1 MPGALRS
8 VGIVAT
14 GAYVPDHIMPNKDF
28 EKLID
33 TTDEWIRERTGIHA
47 RRIIDPEDTTS
58 DLASRAAMRCLE
70 DADVDPMEVELMIV
84 ATSSPDHIQPPT
96 ACVTQGK
103 IGALNA
109 GAFDVNTVCSGFNH
123 ALAVGSA
130 FVADGSH
137 ETVLVI
143 GAEAYSR
150 ILDFTDRTSCVY
162 FGDGAGAVLLR
173 PVDEGYGLI
182 SNYMRADGT
191 KADVIKVLAGA
202 AAKPSSDETIAN
214 RENYFRMDGKAVW
227 DFATGIVPH
236 GMDACLKKA
245 GLSRED
251 LDFIITHQANV
262 NIIEHIVDF
271 LGMTMDQTHMTIEKY
286 ANTAAASIA
295 VTLDEA
301 VRLGKIKKG
310 DIVGL
315 LGFGGGLAWAAN
327 VLRWAV

>member
-1 MPGALRS
+1 
-8 VGIVAT
+8 
-14 GAYVPDHIMPNKDF
+14 
-28 EKLID
+28 
-33 TTDEWIRERTGIHA
+33 
-47 RRIIDPEDTTS
+47 
-58 DLASRAAMRCLE
+58 MRCLE
-70 DADVDPMEVELMIV
+70 DAGVDPMEVELMIV

-103 IGALNA
+103 IGAMNA

-182 SNYMRADGT
+182 SNFMRADGT